1 MSMIPESAP
10 ALFALDPNDFVT
22 ARDQRARE
30 LRAAGE
36 KDEAA
41 AVKALRRPTVPVWAL
56 NQVAR
61 ERPHVV
67 DALVTAEG
75 HAHAAKD
82 KDVRAALAQR
92 RERLQDVVRAA
103 RDIIDGSGRSPD
115 PHELDLTS
123 ALSTILASDA
133 LTRAFRDGVL
143 TKTVDENAEIEWPD
157 VTGTPPPRE
166 RSPARPSRA
175 LVRARDEL
183 ERRQA
188 AVEDA
193 IKRVAEAQRALADA
207 REAAARAEAEVARLE
222 P

>member
-1 MSMIPESAP
+1 VSVIPESAH

-30 LRAAGE
+30 LRKEGE

-61 ERPHVV
+61 QRPEVV
-67 DALVTAEG
+67 EALVAAEAA
-75 HAHAAKD
+75 AHAAKD

-103 RDIIDGSGRSPD
+103 RDIIDGSGRSAD

-123 ALSTILASDA
+123 AVSTILTSDE
-133 LTRAFRDGVL
+133 LTGDFREGVL
-143 TKTVDENAEIEWPD
+143 TKTVDENADIEWPD

-166 RSPARPSRA
+166 PAPERPSRA
-175 LVRARDEL
+175 LVRARDEVA
-183 ERRQA
+183 RRQVAVDDA
-188 AVEDA
+188 AQ
-193 IKRVAEAQRALADA
+193 RVAAAERTLADA
-207 REAAARAEAEVARLE
+207 RDALAHAEAEVARLE
-222 P
+222 T

>member
-1 MSMIPESAP
+1 MIPESAH

-30 LRAAGE
+30 LRKEGE

-61 ERPHVV
+61 QRPDVV
-67 DALVTAEG
+67 EALIAAEAQ
-75 HAHAAKD
+75 AHATKD

-103 RDIIDGSGRSPD
+103 RDIIDGSGRSAD

-123 ALSTILASDA
+123 AVSTILASEG
-133 LTRAFRDGVL
+133 LTSDFREGVL
-143 TKTVDENAEIEWPD
+143 TKTVDENADIEWPD

-166 RSPARPSRA
+166 PAPARPSRA
-175 LVRARDEL
+175 LARARDEL

-188 AVEDA
+188 AVDDA
-193 IKRVAEAQRALADA
+193 TRRVADAERALADA
-207 REAAARAEAEVARLE
+207 RDAVARAEAEVARLE
-222 P
+222 A